1 MGYQLIFNDGSAG
14 VPKVH
19 KWFWRVSS
27 WHRSGPHNSPA
38 TNTLYA
44 IGDKPDFNPDSEV
57 LVMRGG
63 NNAVEVG
70 KYREGVWYIRN
81 SDFNRAWTIGMREY
95 RGDASDLIYATKDCP
110 LSPTEAHA
118 LISPECPVLDLA
130 KIQALGHSEP
140 VQYEERARV
149 WRGDDA
155 RTRCPHWWWY
165 ERKKVW
171 VHAAHKLAFGY
182 AFVPAGGPKP
192 TLPPPPPDRILSVD
206 SLEALEKPEARAV
219 KSVREQ
225 VKVWQEALDKSRNE
239 EVAKAIKREL
249 EASFETRIERHTAKK
264 RKTNMIKQ
272 TAKTIAQ
279 QAAVNAIHTRA
290 VEAASLGLQKAG
302 IPKEVVEAP
311 AFQVA
316 LSLALPLLV
325 QGACQYRLLSSNG
338 LPEGVESKLGYAASM
353 ATATTGVQLLS
364 PVFSQI
370 VAQVTPF
377 LDQIELPE
385 ASGAVERIEEDE

>member
-1 MGYQLIFNDGSAG
+1 MEYKLIFNDGSTEIPN
-14 VPKVH
+14 VFR
-19 KWFWRVSS
+19 WFWLDGT
-27 WHRSGPHNSPA
+27 WHRSGPYNTPA
-38 TNTLYA
+38 KNTLYA

-63 NNAVEVG
+63 DNAMEVA
-70 KYREGVWYIRN
+70 KYREGCWRKAAIPLSQDTWAVG
-81 SDFNRAWTIGMREY
+81 DDHIGHSSK
-95 RGDASDLIYATKDCP
+95 GVYATKDCP

-118 LISPECPVLDLA
+118 LISPERPVLDLA

-149 WRGDDA
+149 WRGL
-155 RTRCPHWWWY
+155 RV
-165 ERKKVW
+165 ES
-171 VHAAHKLAFGY
+171 GY
-182 AFVPAGGPKP
+182 AHWRWNGNMWLDYTEMSDDGTPAFTLRHRENRDIFVPADGPKP
-192 TLPPPPPDRILSVD
+192 TLPPPPPDRILSVN
-206 SLEALEKPEARAV
+206 SLEALEESFQTHVSPEH
-219 KSVREQ
+219 
-225 VKVWQEALDKSRNE
+225 VWGDPVDKEIKKALDTHFEIAVRR
-239 EVAKAIKREL
+239 KRP
-249 EASFETRIERHTAKK
+249 S
-264 RKTNMIKQ
+264 MIKQ
-272 TAKTIAQ
+272 TAKTIATQ
-279 QAAVNAIHTRA
+279 SAVNAIHTRA
-290 VEAASLGLQKAG
+290 VEAASFGLQKAG

-338 LPEGVESKLGYAASM
+338 LPEGIESKLGYAASM

-370 VAQVTPF
+370 VSQVTPF